1 MDAAILDLDGLLID
15 SEPLWR
21 QAEQEVFGA
30 VGLALTEDD
39 CRRTTGLRCDAVV
52 AYWYERRPWSGPSQ
66 AEVQRRL
73 DARVLA
79 LVRTEGRAMPGVDAA
94 LDVLEGA
101 GLRLAVA
108 SSSTRAL
115 IDAAL
120 ERLGLDRRIAIRCSS
135 FDESAGKPDPAVYLT
150 AARELGVEP
159 ARCVAVE
166 DSAPGV
172 EAAWRA
178 GMSVVAVPDPEQRG
192 LAGFDRAD
200 VVLGS
205 LGELTSEVLR
215 AAGGGI
221 RDPESR

>member
-1 MDAAILDLDGLLID
+1 MEAAILDLDGLLIN

-21 QAEQEVFGA
+21 RAEREVFGS
-30 VGLALTEDD
+30 VGLALTDDD

-52 AYWYERRPWSGPSQ
+52 AYWFERRPWSGPSQ

-73 DARVLA
+73 DARVLE
-79 LVRTEGRAMPGVDAA
+79 LVRTESRPMPGVDAA
-94 LDVLEGA
+94 LGVLEGA

-108 SSSTRAL
+108 SSSTPEL

-120 ERLGLDRRIAIRCSS
+120 ERFGLDRRIPVRCSS
-135 FDESAGKPDPAVYLT
+135 YDEPAGKPDPAVYLT
-150 AARELGVEP
+150 AARKLGVEP
-159 ARCVAVE
+159 ARCLAVE

-178 GMSVVAVPDPEQRG
+178 GMAVVAVPDPEQHG

-205 LGELTSEVLR
+205 LGEVTGDVLR
-215 AAGGGI
+215 AVAARRG
-221 RDPESR
+221 

>member
-21 QAEQEVFGA
+21 RAEREVFGS

-52 AYWYERRPWSGPSQ
+52 AYWFERRRWSGPSQ
-66 AEVQRRL
+66 AEVERRL
-73 DARVLA
+73 DARVLE
-79 LVRTEGRAMPGVDAA
+79 LVRAEGRAMPGVDEA
-94 LDVLEGA
+94 LAVLEAA

-108 SSSTRAL
+108 SSSTAGL

-120 ERLGLDRRIAIRCSS
+120 ARLGLDRRIPIRCSS
-135 FDESAGKPDPAVYLT
+135 YDEPAGKPDPAVYLT
-150 AARELGVEP
+150 AARRLGVDP
-159 ARCVAVE
+159 VACLAVE

-178 GMSVVAVPDPEQRG
+178 GMAVVAVPDPEQRG
-192 LAGFDRAD
+192 LAGFARAD
-200 VVLGS
+200 VALGS
-205 LGELTSEVLR
+205 LRELTDDVLR
-215 AAGGGI
+215 AVA
-221 RDPESR
+221 RRRV